1 MDPNYNQQGYPNYQ
15 QQAYPNPQYPNYPPQ
30 QGYAPPQ
37 VQISPEQ
44 LRLQTEAWDSARR
57 LHAGGTHPATI
68 YDILVQ
74 KGVDPVAAQR
84 IVQSATLVPAANYKS
99 EAGRDML
106 IGGLWIIG
114 GVVITVGTYM
124 AVSESGGHYLITYG
138 PIVYGLIRFFKGVAK
153 L

>member
-1 MDPNYNQQGYPNYQ
+1 MDPNYNQQGYPNYPQ
-15 QQAYPNPQYPNYPPQ
+15 QGYPNPQYQNYPQQ
-30 QGYAPPQ
+30 QGQNPLPPPA
-37 VQISPEQ
+37 SPEQ
-44 LRLQTEAWDSARR
+44 QRLQTEAWESARR

-84 IVQSATLVPAANYKS
+84 IVQSATSVPATNNKS

-106 IGGLWIIG
+106 IGGLWIVG
-114 GVVITVGTYM
+114 GLVITIGSYM
-124 AVSESGGHYLITYG
+124 AVSDGGGRYLITYG
-138 PIVYGLIRFFKGVAK
+138 PIIYGVIRFFKGVAK